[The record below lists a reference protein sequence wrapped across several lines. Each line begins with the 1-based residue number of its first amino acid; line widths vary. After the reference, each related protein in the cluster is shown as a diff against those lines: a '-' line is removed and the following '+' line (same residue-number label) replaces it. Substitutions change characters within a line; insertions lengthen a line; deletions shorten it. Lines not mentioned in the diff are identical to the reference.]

1 MPSHKQAAKR
11 LKQDKARRLRNRS
24 VKKRIHTM
32 TKKVT
37 DSQEPHEAQSTLRST
52 ISLIDSAAKR
62 NIIHWRR
69 AARKKSR
76 LARMVNKK
84 QAATSQPL

>member
-1 MPSHKQAAKR
+1 MPSHKQTAKR
-11 LKQDKARRLRNRS
+11 LKQDRVRRLRNKG

-32 TKKVT
+32 VKKLT
-37 DSQEPHEAQSTLRST
+37 STGESDEAQSLLRST

-62 NIIHWRR
+62 NVIHWRR

-76 LARMVNKK
+76 LTRAVNKK
-84 QAATSQPL
+84 LAAAS